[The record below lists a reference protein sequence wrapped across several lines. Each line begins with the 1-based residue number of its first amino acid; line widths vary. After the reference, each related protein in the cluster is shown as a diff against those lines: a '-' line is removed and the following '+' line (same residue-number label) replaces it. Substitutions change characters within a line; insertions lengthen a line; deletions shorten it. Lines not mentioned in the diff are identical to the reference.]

1 MAKQGNKT
9 SYTSRGTGRN
19 VSRATRSAMKQAR
32 PKCEKEINAQKAW
45 IKGSNPW
52 VTIRNPNKN
61 ETDKLFI
68 RVRMNTLKGG
78 SYKDLIKKMSPA

>member
-9 SYTSRGTGRN
+9 SYTSRGTGVS
-19 VSRATRSAMKQAR
+19 VSRATRTAMKQAR
-32 PKCEKEINAQKAW
+32 PKGTKEINAQKAW
-45 IKGSNPW
+45 INGSNPW

-78 SYKDLIKKMSPA
+78 SYKDLMKKVYPA